1 MKYSQTLRS
10 ENCMTDMES
19 RGSEKGVAAVVA
31 WMTSSLTFLVG
42 DCSALWAIRAEVG
55 TAGGEERT

>member
-1 MKYSQTLRS
+1 
-10 ENCMTDMES
+10 MTDMES